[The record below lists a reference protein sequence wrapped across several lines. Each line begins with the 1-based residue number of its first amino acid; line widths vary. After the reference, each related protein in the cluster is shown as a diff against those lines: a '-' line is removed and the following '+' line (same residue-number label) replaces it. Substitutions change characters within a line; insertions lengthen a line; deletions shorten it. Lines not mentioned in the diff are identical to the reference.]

1 MKEEIMRATAMRMLV
16 LVMLLSATLAQ
27 PAVADLKW
35 EEDGWLATIGLEHL
49 EKGDEFGCYGMP
61 HLSWNADPG
70 AVASE
75 CYDYIEN
82 RIDASKWGD
91 NPISVYTPSG
101 LSAAQHTVIKNQGL
115 VVHGDN
121 TGQNATAWHHYDDE
135 PEWEYDWYDLGRRG
149 GSLEKEVA
157 DIEKIN
163 EELDLGG
170 LVNFYWIGR
179 VNDITI
185 RHDRDVV
192 ELLENRN
199 DVWFTTWGEAYSRW
213 TVERCYEID
222 HSLVGGN
229 FSFLHQDSVSC
240 NSAAPNAW
248 NVPVTWKID
257 IGNGTVLN
265 STLDQISED
274 ARTTQE
280 GWRTE
285 GNILYASVLRGNEV
299 IFEIDN
305 ISEYDILGRTK
316 FFNNKSVAVTI
327 AGHSTTDLF
336 RWSSRFDDNPDLRF
350 TWLISPRALDEGLAW
365 LPYAGI
371 ATLLGTVSLVFW
383 VLKNDAKTDSR
394 AEGYLDGTNTRGN

>member
-1 MKEEIMRATAMRMLV
+1 M
-16 LVMLLSATLAQ
+16 
-27 PAVADLKW
+27 
-35 EEDGWLATIGLEHL
+35 
-49 EKGDEFGCYGMP
+49 
-61 HLSWNADPG
+61 
-70 AVASE
+70 
-75 CYDYIEN
+75 
-82 RIDASKWGD
+82 
-91 NPISVYTPSG
+91 
-101 LSAAQHTVIKNQGL
+101 
-115 VVHGDN
+115 
-121 TGQNATAWHHYDDE
+121 
-135 PEWEYDWYDLGRRG
+135 
-149 GSLEKEVA
+149 
-157 DIEKIN
+157 
-163 EELDLGG
+163 
-170 LVNFYWIGR
+170 
-179 VNDITI
+179 
-185 RHDRDVV
+185 
-192 ELLENRN
+192 
-199 DVWFTTWGEAYSRW
+199 
-213 TVERCYEID
+213 
-222 HSLVGGN
+222 
-229 FSFLHQDSVSC
+229 
-240 NSAAPNAW
+240 
-248 NVPVTWKID
+248 
-257 IGNGTVLN
+257 N